1 MFFKVKLRFLRKI
14 AQKCIR
20 KSANICHLAI
30 FDILIAVNYGNR
42 LGVSKKRKRDWNL
55 HLNYIAEKKSTTNHH
70 FVIYD
75 NDFFDQAVSMV
86 NIICNDIGS
95 KILTLFCLK
104 LASSLMHMLNYSIVS
119 IAPRLSHI
127 KRLWNKCEIESA
139 ERMRRKMLSVVVE

>member
-1 MFFKVKLRFLRKI
+1 MKTGSSFRRKGSEI
-14 AQKCIR
+14 EI
-20 KSANICHLAI
+20 
-30 FDILIAVNYGNR
+30 
-42 LGVSKKRKRDWNL
+42 
-55 HLNYIAEKKSTTNHH
+55 YISTTQQKKSTTNHH

-119 IAPRLSHI
+119 IAPQLSHI
-127 KRLWNKCEIESA
+127 ERLGNKCEIKTA
-139 ERMRRKMLSVVVE
+139 ERMRRKMFSACC